1 MISDEPDEDA
11 DTLDD
16 EGVMDTCF
24 DPDAGEATE
33 RTTPKRPSD
42 ATDATRFEDWP
53 PSPLQDLELNLEVG
67 TRAWF
72 KAKHA
77 DWRSAMEAVLRS
89 WIESRTSIT

>member
-24 DPDAGEATE
+24 DPDAGAATE
-33 RTTPKRPSD
+33 RTAPKRPSD
-42 ATDATRFEDWP
+42 TTDAARFEDWP
-53 PSPLQDLELNLEVG
+53 PSSLQDLELNLEVG